1 VSGPVLVTSVREVEG
16 AVEVRLYNPT
26 ERTGTAV
33 IDVAERLR
41 ATGRVTTAQRVDL
54 ESQAIGRPIRLVR
67 GACRCRLTPKQIITL
82 RFPLAIRP

>member
-1 VSGPVLVTSVREVEG
+1 
-16 AVEVRLYNPT
+16 VEVRLYNPT

-33 IDVAERLR
+33 IDVAERPR